1 MGCCAMARSLSTD
14 EETPPIQALSSGRGM
29 ASEISMKVTIS
40 VAIYNVAPFIADC
53 VRSLYEQTLDDIE
66 ILLVDDCSPDNSVE
80 IAMQVL
86 EQYPHRKSQ
95 VRVIRHE
102 KNEGIAKT
110 KCDALLEAQGEYVVV
125 IDGDDFV
132 DTRFAELLYQKAVDT
147 GADMTICDF
156 YRYRDGECKMGTL
169 LPDGIIGDGENVRN
183 DIINRKVSPFLVC
196 KLFRRA
202 FFDENDFMWPV
213 KNIGEDTVISAETAY
228 YAKKIAHVAEP
239 LYYYR
244 YNPNSVTKLLDEE
257 HCLKNHDSFKSN
269 VDIYVRFLER
279 EGVSD
284 KYGRGIFINKMR
296 TKNRLLR
303 IIDQRKYVRLW
314 LRTYPEIN
322 KVVLFGNKYYKSTYR
337 EKAWFFAI
345 VLGLF
350 TKQKKRLFSKRFYPC
365 NGWM

>member
-1 MGCCAMARSLSTD
+1 
-14 EETPPIQALSSGRGM
+14 
-29 ASEISMKVTIS
+29 MKVTIS
-40 VAIYNVAPFIADC
+40 VAIYNVAEYIDKC

-66 ILLVDDCSPDNSVE
+66 ILLVDDCSPDDSVS
-80 IAMQVL
+80 IALQAL
-86 EQYPHRKSQ
+86 EDYPHRKHQ

-110 KCDALLEAQGEYVVV
+110 KCDALLEARGEYVVV

-132 DTRFAELLYQKAVDT
+132 DARFAEMLYNKAIAAD
-147 GADMTICDF
+147 ADMTICD
-156 YRYRDGECKMGTL
+156 YYNYYDGNCRKGTL

-183 DIINRKVSPFLVC
+183 DIINRRVSPFLVC

-202 FFDENDFMWPV
+202 LFDENDFIWPV
-213 KNIGEDTVISAETAY
+213 KNIGEDTVISSEAAY

-303 IIDQRKYVRLW
+303 ILDQRKYVRLW
-314 LRTYPEIN
+314 LRTYPEVN
-322 KVVLFGNKYYKSTYR
+322 RVCLFGNKHYKSTYR
-337 EKAWFFAI
+337 EKAWI
-345 VLGLF
+345 VSIALGLYPW
-350 TKQKKRLFSKRFYPC
+350 QKKRLCSERFFPC
-365 NGWM
+365 HEWV

>member
-1 MGCCAMARSLSTD
+1 
-14 EETPPIQALSSGRGM
+14 
-29 ASEISMKVTIS
+29 MKVTIS
-40 VAIYNVAPFIADC
+40 VAIYNVAEYIEEC

-66 ILLVDDCSPDNSVE
+66 ILLVDDCSPDDSVA
-80 IAMQVL
+80 IALRAL
-86 EQYPHRKSQ
+86 EDYPQRKQQ

-102 KNEGIAKT
+102 RNEGIAKT

-132 DTRFAELLYQKAVDT
+132 DVRFAELLYNKAVET
-147 GADMTICDF
+147 GADMTVCDF
-156 YRYRDGECKMGTL
+156 YRYNNGNTRTGTL

-183 DIINRKVSPFLVC
+183 DIINRRVSPFLVC
-196 KLFRRA
+196 KLFRRD
-202 FFDENDFMWPV
+202 FFDENDFIWPV
-213 KNIGEDTVISAETAY
+213 KNIGEDTVISAEAAY

-303 IIDQRKYVRLW
+303 ILDQRKYVKLW
-314 LRTYPEIN
+314 LNTYPETN
-322 KVVLFGNKYYKSTYR
+322 RVCLFGNKYYKSTYR
-337 EKAWFFAI
+337 EKAWIISIA
-345 VLGLF
+345 LGLYPRLR
-350 TKQKKRLFSKRFYPC
+350 KRLHTKRFYPC
-365 NGWM
+365 QEWV

>member
-1 MGCCAMARSLSTD
+1 
-14 EETPPIQALSSGRGM
+14 
-29 ASEISMKVTIS
+29 MKVTIS
-40 VAIYNVAPFIADC
+40 VAIYNVAEYIEEC

-66 ILLVDDCSPDNSVE
+66 ILLVDDCSPDDSVA
-80 IAMQVL
+80 IALRAL
-86 EQYPHRKSQ
+86 EDYPQRKQQ

-102 KNEGIAKT
+102 RNEGIAKT

-132 DTRFAELLYQKAVDT
+132 DVRFAELLYNKAVET
-147 GADMTICDF
+147 SADMTVCDF
-156 YRYRDGECKMGTL
+156 YRYNNGSTRTGTL

-183 DIINRKVSPFLVC
+183 DIINRRVSPFLVC

-202 FFDENDFMWPV
+202 FFDENDFIWPV
-213 KNIGEDTVISAETAY
+213 KNIGEDTVISAEAAY

-303 IIDQRKYVRLW
+303 ILDQRKYVKLW
-314 LRTYPEIN
+314 LNTYPETN
-322 KVVLFGNKYYKSTYR
+322 RVCLFGNKYYKSTYR
-337 EKAWFFAI
+337 EKAWIISIA
-345 VLGLF
+345 LGLYPRLR
-350 TKQKKRLFSKRFYPC
+350 KRLRTKRFYPC
-365 NGWM
+365 QEWV